1 MRIMIFVCDDLDT
14 KSANLQMLYNEL
26 PPLYNEKKN
35 PAKWKKVNEDI
46 VMDLYSKFKYISF
59 N

>member
-1 MRIMIFVCDDLDT
+1 MCDVLDT

-35 PAKWKKVNEDI
+35 QAKKK
-46 VMDLYSKFKYISF
+46 
-59 N
+59 